1 MISDKVQE
9 QRLRQKN
16 TVIVTDY
23 YDNGAARTRSSDH
36 TKADDVRSGVILAK
50 KYFLRGKLAHQE
62 TEFNPGMLYSF
73 APTAAGQER
82 TRFLKR
88 AVLTAGPI
96 TIWSISRSCW
106 VPETTVIM

>member
-9 QRLRQKN
+9 QRLRQKD

-36 TKADDVRSGVILAK
+36 SKTDDVRSGVILAK

-73 APTAAGQER
+73 VFPY
-82 TRFLKR
+82 FL
-88 AVLTAGPI
+88 
-96 TIWSISRSCW
+96 
-106 VPETTVIM
+106 

>member
-50 KYFLRGKLAHQE
+50 KYFLRGKMVHQE
-62 TEFNPGMLYSF
+62 TEFNPGM
-73 APTAAGQER
+73 QER

-96 TIWSISRSCW
+96 TIWSISRNCS

>member
-36 TKADDVRSGVILAK
+36 TKADDVRSTLQV
-50 KYFLRGKLAHQE
+50 
-62 TEFNPGMLYSF
+62 
-73 APTAAGQER
+73 
-82 TRFLKR
+82 
-88 AVLTAGPI
+88 
-96 TIWSISRSCW
+96 SRRCRQSARR
-106 VPETTVIM
+106 

>member
-50 KYFLRGKLAHQE
+50 K
-62 TEFNPGMLYSF
+62 
-73 APTAAGQER
+73 
-82 TRFLKR
+82 
-88 AVLTAGPI
+88 
-96 TIWSISRSCW
+96 
-106 VPETTVIM
+106 